1 MKGAVIDLAKNLN
14 TNWCQSWNVSFS
26 GACMSPRSTSAFHS
40 CHTQALGFKRIK
52 AIQNNSVA
60 VIFVMID
67 MWLDLTHHI
76 TTPWSSFPVGSNLF
90 YCPSDCL
97 RSHWCLYTHSQT
109 PSYQLYISAGFAH
122 LHMHTICTYTHK
134 EHCLLSLTDL
144 ARSPQTFRRQL
155 HWRQL
160 WVLWQ
165 PESITVQAKSRPG
178 AALKARPL
186 TNNAPLVSIQTVLH
200 DHAYSTCILHTPHT
214 HTLQGKLTDSCP
226 LSGHMVV
233 RLIDT
238 LSNQFA
244 CEKVKNDSYH
254 WIIFAVSRCTQL
266 LYTIRIPY

>member
-109 PSYQLYISAGFAH
+109 PSYQLYISAVFPFTHAH
-122 LHMHTICTYTHK
+122 NLHIHTQRALFVVVNWSCTITAD
-134 EHCLLSLTDL
+134 LQTPAPLTAAL
-144 ARSPQTFRRQL
+144 GAVATRKHHSAGEEQARSSTQGEATYKQ
-155 HWRQL
+155 
-160 WVLWQ
+160 
-165 PESITVQAKSRPG
+165 STTSKYTNRP
-178 AALKARPL
+178 
-186 TNNAPLVSIQTVLH
+186 SWSCIQYVYPPYPT
-200 DHAYSTCILHTPHT
+200 HT
-214 HTLQGKLTDSCP
+214 HLTGQVNWQLSTVRPHGGK
-226 LSGHMVV
+226 
-233 RLIDT
+233 IDRYP
-238 LSNQFA
+238 F
-244 CEKVKNDSYH
+244 
-254 WIIFAVSRCTQL
+254 
-266 LYTIRIPY
+266 